1 MHHFWRTMGALEF
14 NNTPMAVAQMT
25 QEARISSRINAEL
38 KRQGDS
44 ILAEIGIKPSQ
55 AITMFYN
62 QIVRQRGLPFEAR
75 IPNDET
81 IKALNEDLSTKKRF
95 SSVEE
100 LMDDLN
106 S

>member
-1 MHHFWRTMGALEF
+1 MGILEF
-14 NNTPMAVAQMT
+14 NNISMAIAQMT

-38 KRQGDS
+38 KQQGDS

-55 AITMFYN
+55 AITMFYK
-62 QIVRQRGLPFEAR
+62 QIVRQRGLPFETR

-81 IKALNEDLSTKKRF
+81 IKAMQELKDPETRKNLKRF

-100 LMDDLN
+100 LMSDLN